1 MKLTWSVVMLNLSRV
16 ILVVSVSI
24 SAAQFSTHTFA
35 AGTEETPAAN
45 ADDADFATGKKSIKS
60 KDWQGAINA
69 FSKVVARVPNNADA
83 HNYLGYANR
92 NLGKMDESFKEY
104 NIALKLDPDHKGANE
119 YIGVAYLKVNQPE
132 KAKEHLMRLEK
143 ICGKKCEEYEDLSK
157 AIAAYQPKK

>member
-1 MKLTWSVVMLNLSRV
+1 MLNLWRV
-16 ILVVSVSI
+16 VVASLLALSVAGVS
-24 SAAQFSTHTFA
+24 SDSVA

-45 ADDADFATGKKSIKS
+45 AEDADFVAGKKSIKS
-60 KDWQGAINA
+60 KDWQGAVNA
-69 FSKVVARVPNNADA
+69 FSKVVTREPKNADA

-132 KAKEHLMRLEK
+132 KAKEHLARLEK
-143 ICGKKCEEYEDLSK
+143 ICGKKCEEYEDLAK
-157 AIAAYQPKK
+157 AIASYQPKK